1 MESTVRGIQM
11 QTQTKQMRINVGP
24 QHPSTHGVLRLIIDL
39 EGEIITS
46 IEPVIGYL
54 HRGMEKLA
62 ESRTYYQ
69 YLPMVDRVD
78 YLSSFFNLASFC
90 YAVESIA
97 EIKVPRRA
105 EYIRVITMEL
115 NRISSHLLWLG
126 TFLLDLGATSPLFY
140 TFRDRE
146 KLLSLFEEIAGARL
160 LYNFYCFGGVKQDF
174 PPNWLNKV
182 KKLCTELPDLFN
194 EYEAIITKNP
204 IFLERTKG
212 VGILT
217 KEVALDYGITGP
229 NLRASGV
236 KIDLRE
242 EPGYSVYSEFNFDV
256 CTRENG
262 DCYHRYLIRLD
273 EMRQS
278 IDIVLQ
284 AIDKLPGG
292 TPDKLFVKR
301 TNCNCSDENCKYCGF
316 DTLLTD
322 KSINLVNFKPPKG
335 EVTSLIESPRGI
347 TSCYLVSDGS
357 KNPYRI
363 RWRAPSFSNV
373 QVLPELAKGSLY
385 SDLMAIFG
393 SLDVILPE
401 VDR

>member
-1 MESTVRGIQM
+1 M
-11 QTQTKQMRINVGP
+11 QTLAKQMKINVGP
-24 QHPSTHGVLRLIIDL
+24 QHPGTHGVLRLIIEL
-39 EGEIITS
+39 EGEVIKNL
-46 IEPVIGYL
+46 EPVIGYL
-54 HRGMEKLA
+54 HRGIEKLA

-69 YLPMVDRVD
+69 YLTMVDRVD

-97 EIKVPRRA
+97 KIKVPRRA

-146 KLLSLFEEIAGARL
+146 KLLGLFEELAGARL
-160 LYNFYCFGGVKQDF
+160 LYNFYSFGGVKQDF

-182 KKLCTELPDLFN
+182 KKLCDELPVLFN

-212 VGILT
+212 IGILT
-217 KEVALDYGITGP
+217 KKVALDYGITGP

-236 KIDLRE
+236 ETDLRK
-242 EPGYSVYSEFNFDV
+242 EPGYSVYNEFSFDV
-256 CTRENG
+256 CTRQNG
-262 DCYHRYLIRLD
+262 DCYDRYLIRLD

-284 AIDKLPGG
+284 AIEKLPGG
-292 TPDKLFVKR
+292 TPDKLLIKR
-301 TNCNCSDENCKYCGF
+301 PNCGCSEENCKYCGF
-316 DTLLTD
+316 DTLLTE
-322 KSINLVNFKPPKG
+322 KKINLVNFKPPKG
-335 EVTSLIESPRGI
+335 EATSLIEAPRGI
-347 TSCYLVSDGS
+347 TSCYVVSDGT
-357 KNPYRI
+357 KNPYRV
-363 RWRAPSFSNV
+363 RWRTPSFSNV

-393 SLDVILPE
+393 SLDVVLPE